1 MSKLKA
7 GEVAVAVTEK
17 GDPDPRRQRLHPRL
31 SMERRHR
38 DAKIGLD
45 VVRRAE
51 ALRDPTRDPT
61 SPPCSGVPEPK
72 MLETA
77 SAVLM
82 IDMPMPASPQKSSS
96 LTIAIVRP
104 IGSAQ
109 NWPNPSTL

>member
-1 MSKLKA
+1 
-7 GEVAVAVTEK
+7 
-17 GDPDPRRQRLHPRL
+17 
-31 SMERRHR
+31 
-38 DAKIGLD
+38 
-45 VVRRAE
+45 
-51 ALRDPTRDPT
+51 
-61 SPPCSGVPEPK
+61 